1 MHNQEWYIGDVKINN
16 RVIVGPMAGVS
27 NEAFRSI
34 AKQFGAGLIYSEMVS
49 DKAIVFKNRKTHE
62 MTKVIEEERP
72 LSMQLFGH
80 DIESMVEAAIFLDN
94 HSDCDIIDIN
104 MGCPVTKVVKAGSG
118 SALMKDEEHAC
129 ALVKAIVEKVKKPV
143 TVKIRAGWNL
153 DMINAVSLA
162 KGLEQ
167 AGAKAIAV
175 HPRTKMEM
183 YEGHSNW
190 DIIRQVKEAVSI
202 PVIGNGD
209 IKTVEDAI
217 EMMKQTNCDA
227 VMVARGVLGN
237 PWLIKE
243 LKDYFETGSY
253 GESIP
258 VTQRFELALEHA
270 QRLIE
275 LKGERVGMKEMRGHA
290 CWYIHGLPH
299 NNKVKA
305 KLSRMT
311 KYEVFAEILNQY
323 KHSVETEDYSWLE
336 IEN

>member
-1 MHNQEWYIGDVKINN
+1 M
-16 RVIVGPMAGVS
+16 
-27 NEAFRSI
+27 
-34 AKQFGAGLIYSEMVS
+34 
-49 DKAIVFKNRKTHE
+49 
-62 MTKVIEEERP
+62 
-72 LSMQLFGH
+72 SMQVFGG
-80 DIESMVEAAIFLDN
+80 DKESIVEAAKFIDQN
-94 HSDCDIIDIN
+94 TNCDIIDIN
-104 MGCPVTKVVKAGSG
+104 MGCPVNKVLKADAGSK
-118 SALMKDEEHAC
+118 LMLYPDKIYDI
-129 ALVKAIVEKVKKPV
+129 VKGVVESVSKPV
-143 TVKIRAGWNL
+143 TVKIRKGF
-153 DMINAVSLA
+153 DSEHVNAVEVA
-162 KGLEQ
+162 KLIEK
-167 AGAKAIAV
+167 AGASAIAI
-175 HPRTKMEM
+175 HGRTRAQM
-183 YEGHSNW
+183 YEGVADW

-253 GESIP
+253 GESSP